1 MRQTLLHPAD
11 QAVLAVLTAIAAA
24 MLLAW
29 WLLAG
34 GPTGKLVEID
44 RARPLDY
51 QFLVN
56 VNSAEWPE
64 LSQLPEIGPLLARR
78 IVDSRQQQGPF
89 RQSAD
94 LLRVP
99 GIGQRKLARF
109 QKYLAPLPDD
119 LQTARR

>member
-1 MRQTLLHPAD
+1 MRQTLLHHAD
-11 QAVLAVLTAIAAA
+11 QAVLAMLTAIAAGL
-24 MLLAW
+24 LLAW
-29 WLLAG
+29 WVLAG
-34 GPTGKLVEID
+34 GPAGELVEID
-44 RARPLDY
+44 HARPLEY
-51 QFLVN
+51 QFLVD
-56 VNSAEWPE
+56 VNSAGWPE

-78 IVDSRQQQGPF
+78 IVDSRAQQGPF

-119 LQTARR
+119 LQTAGR

>member
-1 MRQTLLHPAD
+1 MRQTLLHHAD

-34 GPTGKLVEID
+34 GPTGELVEID

-51 QFLVN
+51 QFLVD

-94 LLRVP
+94 LLRIP

-119 LQTARR
+119 LQTAGK